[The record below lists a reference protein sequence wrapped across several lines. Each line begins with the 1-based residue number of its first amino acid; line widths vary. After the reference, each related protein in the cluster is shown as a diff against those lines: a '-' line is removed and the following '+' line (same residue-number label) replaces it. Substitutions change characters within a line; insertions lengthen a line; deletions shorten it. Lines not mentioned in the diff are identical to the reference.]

1 MEYTRAS
8 ARATPPGLFWN
19 FQQDFVVPLSL
30 RDSMY
35 PVLGEKKIV
44 NENCLYMMSRE
55 RQLSTE
61 DRNVIRT
68 KELEFKF
75 DRNKNT
81 ESIIR
86 EKT

>member
-1 MEYTRAS
+1 
-8 ARATPPGLFWN
+8 
-19 FQQDFVVPLSL
+19 
-30 RDSMY
+30 MY